1 MLNTYMGLKI
11 EEYFGVL
18 EIISYS
24 ITLGRS
30 YYMKTSFY
38 PLKIHIEYVNLI
50 DN

>member
-1 MLNTYMGLKI
+1 MELNV

-38 PLKIHIEYVNLI
+38 PLKIHTEYTSN
-50 DN
+50 